1 MNNKQLNIFFL
12 ALCTSLSHS
21 SLVCANTVGSV
32 KKETEK
38 KADNTVHT
46 SIEAHTDD
54 NFVQVIG
61 SRINLIGEA
70 VSASEGTVGQQEIE
84 IRPLLR
90 TGEVLELV
98 PGMVVTQHSGTGKAN
113 QYFLRGFNLD
123 HGTDF
128 ATFVDGMP
136 VNMPTHGHGQG
147 YTDLNFIIPEVIS
160 SISYKK
166 GTYYAETGDFSGAG
180 SAEMQTTK
188 NLDKSIFEVTLGN
201 ENYQRLLIVDD
212 IINSQDQWIYA
223 LETNFADGHWS
234 DINENLKKV
243 NGILKHHR
251 ELGNGELSFSLMA
264 YDNEWNSAD
273 QIPLRAVESQQIDE
287 YGSID
292 TTTGGQS
299 SRYSLNAN
307 WLNQNWEL
315 SAYVIKYQFNLWSN
329 FTYYLEDSING
340 DQIEQVDDRWRYGAD
355 VSYQST
361 DQLAG
366 KDMFNQFGLTL
377 QYDAIDEVGL
387 YKTQQRQRQGKI
399 KSDTVDEL
407 SIGLYWQNK
416 FDLTSYLSS
425 GFGLRYDHYDFDV
438 ASLIRENYYGINLK
452 ENGGSTSDSILS
464 AKASLIYTINDNLEV
479 YGSAGQ
485 GFHSNDARGTTI
497 KRDVKDG
504 STIQAVEPLVK
515 SIGGE
520 IGLRSFYS
528 QVFNTSVALWYLQLD
543 SELIF
548 VGDAGNTEP
557 SDKSQ
562 RHGIELTTYYHLN
575 QNWTIDLE
583 YAQTDAKY
591 SDAPNGFNKLPGSI
605 DKVVQ
610 LGISTDDKSGYFGS
624 LRFRYFGK
632 RPLNESGSVGSDS
645 STMVNLKL
653 GYRWNN
659 WTLKTD
665 ILNLFDSRD
674 NDIDYFYESQL
685 PGETEPVEDFHFHPF
700 EPRSVRVSI
709 SYRL

>member
-1 MNNKQLNIFFL
+1 M

-21 SLVCANTVGSV
+21 SLVYANTLNSIQKEIE
-32 KKETEK
+32 KKEDDTLH
-38 KADNTVHT
+38 AP
-46 SIEAHTDD
+46 IEAPKDD
-54 NFVQVIG
+54 NYVQVIG
-61 SRINLIGEA
+61 SRINLVGEA
-70 VSASEGTVGQQEIE
+70 ISASEGYVGQQEIE

-136 VNMPTHGHGQG
+136 VNMRTHGHGQG

-166 GTYYAETGDFSGAG
+166 GTYYAEIGDFSGAG
-180 SAEMQTTK
+180 SAEIQTANK
-188 NLDKSIFEVTLGN
+188 LDKSIFEITLGTK
-201 ENYQRLLIVDD
+201 NYQRLLVLDD
-212 IINSQDQWIYA
+212 IINSQGHWIYA
-223 LETNFADGHWS
+223 LETNSADGYWS
-234 DINENLKKV
+234 DINENLKRV
-243 NGILKHHR
+243 NGVLKHHR
-251 ELGNGELSFSLMA
+251 ELGTGELSVSLMA

-273 QIPLRAVESQQIDE
+273 QIPLRAVEDQQIDE

-299 SRYSLNAN
+299 NRYSLNAN
-307 WLNQNWEL
+307 WLGQNWEF
-315 SAYVIKYQFNLWSN
+315 SAYAIKYQLNLWSN

-340 DQIEQVDDRWRYGAD
+340 DQIEQVDDRWRYGANA
-355 VSYQST
+355 SYQST
-361 DQLAG
+361 TQLAG
-366 KDMFNQFGLTL
+366 KDMLNQFGLTL

-387 YKTQQRQRQGKI
+387 YKTKHRRILGKI
-399 KSDTVDEL
+399 KSDSVNEL
-407 SIGLYWQNK
+407 SIGVYWQNK
-416 FDLTSYLSS
+416 FDITSNLSS
-425 GFGLRYDHYDFDV
+425 SFGLRYDHYDFDV
-438 ASLIRENYYGINLK
+438 ESLIEKNYYEINLK
-452 ENGGSTSDSILS
+452 ENGGSTNDSLLS
-464 AKASLIYTINDNLEV
+464 AKASLIYTINDNLEI
-479 YGSAGQ
+479 YGSTGQ
-485 GFHSNDARGTTI
+485 GFHSNDARGTVI
-497 KRDVKDG
+497 KKDVQDG

-515 SIGGE
+515 SLGGE

-528 QVFNTSVALWYLQLD
+528 RVFNTSIALWYLQLD

-583 YAQTDAKY
+583 YAQTNAKY
-591 SDAPNGFNKLPGSI
+591 SDAPSGFNKLPGSI

-624 LRFRYFGK
+624 LRFRYFGE
-632 RPLNESGSVGSDS
+632 RPLNESGSIASDS

-653 GYRWNN
+653 GYRWSN
-659 WTLKTD
+659 WTLKAD

-674 NDIDYFYESQL
+674 HDIDYFYESQL
-685 PGETEPVEDFHFHPF
+685 PGEIEAVEDFHFHPF
-700 EPRSVRVSI
+700 EPRSLRVSV